1 MKLKDGFV
9 GERTLVLPKIIID
22 QAVDDPLLAALYIT
36 DIGYYPRASHHSANG
51 WSLSGNMCSSIVWR
65 GTGA

>member
-36 DIGYYPRASHHSANG
+36 DIG
-51 WSLSGNMCSSIVWR
+51 
-65 GTGA
+65 